1 MGTALVL
8 ETLEGARR
16 RGAPVRAE
24 LAGYGAAMDAF
35 HLTAPAPDGTGAV
48 RAMRAALESAGVPP
62 EEVDYISA
70 HGTSTALN
78 DPIET
83 RAVKAV
89 FGARAYRLPLS
100 SIKSMVGH
108 AAGGCGALEAA
119 ALARSVAEGIVP
131 PTINLD
137 TPDPECDLD
146 YVPNVARAVE
156 IRTALSVTFGF
167 GGHNS
172 CLVLRRVRA

>member
-1 MGTALVL
+1 
-8 ETLEGARR
+8 
-16 RGAPVRAE
+16 
-24 LAGYGAAMDAF
+24 MDAF
-35 HLTAPAPDGTGAV
+35 HLTAPAPDGNGAV
-48 RAMRAALESAGVPP
+48 RAMRAALADAGVAP

-70 HGTSTALN
+70 HGTGTRLN

-89 FGARAYRLPLS
+89 FGARARRIPMS

-119 ALARSVAEGIVP
+119 ALALSIAEGVVP

-146 YVPNVARAVE
+146 YVPHVGREVAIRA
-156 IRTALSVTFGF
+156 ALSNTFGF

-172 CLVLRRVRA
+172 CLVLRRVRT